1 MCGDLDE
8 EARLSD
14 ELYARFVRTANA
26 LIAHQR
32 RAEEREG
39 GAGQH
44 AYMDKLFA
52 DVLQGMVS
60 DTEAAG
66 ADQRYQR
73 LTGQP
78 LVLARLAGL
87 LAAHLA
93 LEDDPLRKVIEALM
107 HGYAEAEA
115 VEPDHGHDHDHDL
128 HDRGHGH
135 GHRHDHDHHH

>member
-8 EARLSD
+8 EARLGD
-14 ELYARFVRTANA
+14 ELYARFLRTANA
-26 LIAHQR
+26 LIARQR
-32 RAEEREG
+32 GADARGE

-52 DVLQGMVS
+52 DTLQRVVR
-60 DTEAAG
+60 DNEAAA

-73 LTGQP
+73 LAGQP

-107 HGYAEAEA
+107 HGYAEAET
-115 VEPDHGHDHDHDL
+115 VEPDHGHDHDH
-128 HDRGHGH
+128 HDRGH
-135 GHRHDHDHHH
+135 GHRHDHDHHR